1 MKAQLERETVLVKA
15 REIMQRPVLA
25 TTVRASVR
33 DIASQLV
40 GNGFSGMPVA
50 GRDGTV
56 VGVITEADII
66 KALVEEKPL
75 ETLTAYDIMSPNPTT
90 VDVETPL
97 DEVMKVLQE
106 HHILRVP
113 VTDKGKLIGIIS
125 RSDLIKAVLEPEF
138 MAF

>member
-1 MKAQLERETVLVKA
+1 MKAQLERETVLIKA

-50 GRDGTV
+50 DSGRYCGRSHYR
-56 VGVITEADII
+56 ADII

-90 VDVETPL
+90 VGRTPS
-97 DEVMKVLQE
+97 
-106 HHILRVP
+106 
-113 VTDKGKLIGIIS
+113 T
-125 RSDLIKAVLEPEF
+125 RS
-138 MAF
+138 